1 MTVWTTEHLPEKD
14 QFSYWREVLCEAFIN
29 LLPERRTNGG
39 FSSRVESK
47 LLSDINVVNVT
58 SQSQIVHRR
67 SREIKRDDRY
77 CFFLNLQLAGRSRV
91 MHAGRETMVYPDQFA
106 IVDSTRPYS
115 LDFIDNWNVVSFRI
129 PQHLLRPLLE
139 RPEAAL
145 AVAVGRDSGVGEVL
159 IDFLKSIAGKAQDI
173 DQGSADVMSRS
184 IAQLTAVAMG
194 ATQPAVE
201 SSREI
206 VRSELKRSI
215 AGYIDG
221 NAADAALNIDKVAR
235 RFGISR
241 RQIQRLLHEQDT
253 CFERMLLE
261 KRLDHCADT
270 LANQQFRLSISEIAF
285 AWGFNDLSYFSRTFR
300 KRFGASP
307 REFREAHHAHAVDF

>member
-1 MTVWTTEHLPEKD
+1 MTVWTTEHMPEKD

-58 SQSQIVHRR
+58 SQSQLVHRR
-67 SREIKRDDRY
+67 SREIRRDDRN

-91 MHAGRETMVYPDQFA
+91 MHAGRETMIYPDQFA

-115 LDFIDNWNVVSFRI
+115 LDFIDNWNVLSFRI
-129 PQHLLRPLLE
+129 PQHLLRPLLQ

-159 IDFLKSIAGKAQDI
+159 IDFLKSVADKAQHI
-173 DQGSADVMSRS
+173 DQGSAEVMSRS

-194 ATQPAVE
+194 ATQPAME

-206 VRSELKRSI
+206 VRSELRRSI
-215 AGYIDG
+215 ANYIDG
-221 NAADAALNIDKVAR
+221 NAADAAINIDKVAR

-285 AWGFNDLSYFSRTFR
+285 AWGFNDLSHFNRSFR

-307 REFREAHHAHAVDF
+307 REFREARHPHATDF